1 MSNLRIDHHLVPST
15 FREIAITGH
24 HNGGFVKSP
33 GFLEPIGF
41 SPRRHLATSNE
52 RTTEMT
58 NISNARIAILATDG
72 FEKSELFEPR
82 KQLVDAGA
90 DITIVSL
97 ESGSIKSWDETDWG
111 ESIDVDITL
120 DDASEDDFDA
130 LVLPGGQ
137 INPDLLRVEKN
148 AVDFVKAFFD
158 AGKPIAAIC
167 HAPWLLIEAD
177 LVQGHKVT
185 GYKSIKTD
193 LINAGGLYEDS
204 EVVVDNGLITSRNP
218 DDLDAFSAKIIEEV
232 KEGIH
237 DRMQEAA

>member
-1 MSNLRIDHHLVPST
+1 
-15 FREIAITGH
+15 
-24 HNGGFVKSP
+24 
-33 GFLEPIGF
+33 
-41 SPRRHLATSNE
+41 
-52 RTTEMT
+52 MT

-237 DRMQEAA
+237 DRTQEAA